1 MSRIKIKNFG
11 PIKGGFQGNDGWLDV
26 KKVTVFVG
34 NQGSGK
40 STITKLISTFV
51 WIEKALVR
59 GDYDKKWFER
69 KDTNRFK
76 SQFLPYH
83 RLGAADKN
91 KDDTYLKANSV
102 IEYQGDA
109 YHIKYENGVM
119 SITETSSGIYPLPQ
133 VMYVPAERNFLT
145 YIKDAGELRLSSA
158 LRDFNTEYDKAKN
171 NLKDLFLPINNVEVE
186 YNKQYGNLYLRG
198 EDYKIEIT
206 DAASGFQSFVP
217 LYLVSSFLAKS
228 VQQSASKETMS
239 SKEKLRFEK
248 GVQDIWNNKSLT
260 DEQRTV
266 ALSALSSKFN
276 KSSFVNIVE
285 EPEQNLFPSSQWE
298 MLQCL
303 LEFNNMNAGN
313 KLVFT
318 THSPYLISYLTL
330 LVKAGQLNSKI
341 KTDEYLKSELE
352 KIVSLNSIIDS
363 EDLLI
368 YELDENNGTI
378 YSLETY
384 NGLPSDENKLNE
396 KLDEGNELFAK
407 LLDIQKQL

>member
-1 MSRIKIKNFG
+1 
-11 PIKGGFQGNDGWLDV
+11 
-26 KKVTVFVG
+26 
-34 NQGSGK
+34 
-40 STITKLISTFV
+40 
-51 WIEKALVR
+51 
-59 GDYDKKWFER
+59 
-69 KDTNRFK
+69 
-76 SQFLPYH
+76 
-83 RLGAADKN
+83 
-91 KDDTYLKANSV
+91 
-102 IEYQGDA
+102 
-109 YHIKYENGVM
+109 
-119 SITETSSGIYPLPQ
+119 
-133 VMYVPAERNFLT
+133 VPAERNFLT

-186 YNKQYGNLYLRG
+186 YNKQYDNLYLRG

-228 VQQSASKETMS
+228 VKQSASKETMS
-239 SKEKLRFEK
+239 SKEKSRFEK

-341 KTDEYLKSELE
+341 KTNENLKLELG
-352 KIVSLNSIIDS
+352 KIVSLNSIIGS

-378 YSLETY
+378 HSLETY